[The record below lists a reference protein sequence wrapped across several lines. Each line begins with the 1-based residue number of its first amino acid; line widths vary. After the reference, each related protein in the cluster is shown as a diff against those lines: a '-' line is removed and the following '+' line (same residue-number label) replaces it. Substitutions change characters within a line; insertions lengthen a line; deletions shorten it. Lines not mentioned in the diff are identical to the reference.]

1 MDANRLHFLDPDT
14 GLAIGWPGDRTPD
27 QAAARARARARARN
41 IPGALGFL
49 LLSEGR
55 RHQVSV
61 ASLLPL
67 TSIVSAES
75 LTACD
80 RPNFQR

>member
-27 QAAARARARARARN
+27 QAAARARARN

>member
-27 QAAARARARARARN
+27 QAAARARARN

-55 RHQVSV
+55 RHQVYV
-61 ASLLPL
+61 ASLLPV